1 MTFVDLHYIVL
12 MNKMQGFLW
21 DLFPEGAVVD
31 TDVDVFESSD
41 SLFR

>member
-12 MNKMQGFLW
+12 VNKMQVVLW
-21 DLFPEGAVVD
+21 GLFPEGAVVD
-31 TDVDVFESSD
+31 ADVDVFESSD